1 MGKNLKGKELGK
13 CLYQRK
19 DGRYEAKAMVR
30 GHKIDSYGWNLKEL
44 IIRLAEEKSKLEF
57 EFSCMRKDIFLNDWF
72 DEWFEIYKKPYLKE
86 SSIPVIIRTYQNSF
100 GKLLG
105 KRKLNE
111 ILNVDIR
118 FAVNQLNEGGK
129 GAFVM
134 RDALGYLTHCM
145 EMAKQNGIITR
156 NPCVEIRVDWKTKKI
171 HERRSVWI
179 WKKILKGR

>member
-13 CLYQRK
+13 GLYQRK

-72 DEWFEIYKKPYLKE
+72 DEWFEIYNKPNLKE
-86 SSIPVIIRTYQNSF
+86 SSITVIIRTYQNTF